1 MEAASAVP
9 AGAASAAAPAEE
21 GSPGAAASGE
31 APGAADL
38 AADNAPEGRFL
49 ITVRTRNGPYLESG
63 AVRFFM
69 FCKYKTDILKYKIRF
84 GVEIPDIPGDET
96 SYR

>member
-1 MEAASAVP
+1 MADSQEVDSQAEASA
-9 AGAASAAAPAEE
+9 
-21 GSPGAAASGE
+21 E